1 MSSTK
6 DEPLAH
12 VHRGKI
18 EHRLLE
24 ILERA
29 ESFLLLFVALVLIAL
44 AAVTLVNTVLTFSS
58 MMLSH
63 ETNNFLPLVNN
74 GIDELF
80 QVIIL
85 AELLHT
91 TLSRGSVSTQLQ
103 EFLVVGITVVV
114 RHGLE
119 LASQGGV
126 TGKGVKPIDP
136 TQLVID
142 LVINAAAALI
152 LIGGLWLVQQFV
164 RSDRRADSD
173 IAARRASAGKAPA
186 SDTPAAAP
194 DAGSHTRAA
203 H

>member
-1 MSSTK
+1 MN
-6 DEPLAH
+6 DVENEPLH
-12 VHRGKI
+12 QPPGKL
-18 EHRLLE
+18 EHRLFE
-24 ILERA
+24 VLERA

-44 AAVTLVNTVLTFSS
+44 AAVTLVNTVVSFSS
-58 MMLSH
+58 AYFGH
-63 ETNNFLPLVNN
+63 EAHDFLGLVNG

-126 TGKGVKPIDP
+126 TVKGTKPLEA

-142 LVINAAAALI
+142 LVINASAALI

-164 RSDRRADSD
+164 RSDLRAHAE
-173 IAARRASAGKAPA
+173 IAARRVPTSG
-186 SDTPAAAP
+186 SHGP
-194 DAGSHTRAA
+194 DADARSGASH
-203 H
+203 

>member
-1 MSSTK
+1 LNNIENEQLHPAPT
-6 DEPLAH
+6 
-12 VHRGKI
+12 GKL
-18 EHRLLE
+18 EHRLLDA
-24 ILERA
+24 LERA

-44 AAVTLVNTVLTFSS
+44 AAVTLVNTVVSFSTS
-58 MMLSH
+58 YFGH
-63 ETNNFLPLVNN
+63 ETHDFLGLVNS

-126 TGKGVKPIDP
+126 TVKGAKPIEP

-142 LVINAAAALI
+142 LVINAFAALI

-164 RSDRRADSD
+164 RSDLRAHAE
-173 IAARRASAGKAPA
+173 IAARHGPS
-186 SDTPAAAP
+186 AP
-194 DAGSHTRAA
+194 DGGGSH
-203 H
+203 